1 MGNIMKSFKK
11 YDLSINY
18 YNEVIKKID
27 LNSESYADIL
37 YRRGGSYERIG
48 EHLKS
53 DKDLLKSLSIK
64 HNNPYVMNYLAYS
77 WLDRKY

>member
-18 YNEVIKKID
+18 YNEFIKKID

-37 YRRGGSYERIG
+37 YRRGGSYER
-48 EHLKS
+48 LK
-53 DKDLLKSLSIK
+53 KYKI
-64 HNNPYVMNYLAYS
+64 YLYR
-77 WLDRKY
+77 LI